1 MSSVQTP
8 IKVDIWSDVACPWC
22 YIGKR
27 RFEAGTT
34 AFLTE
39 HPEASVEV
47 EFHSFELSPDTP
59 TDFDGTEI
67 EFLAHH
73 KGMDPAQVTQMLA
86 QVTEIAAGEGL
97 TYDFDALQHTNTL
110 KAHQVLHLAKDRGVQ
125 AEAVERLLSAYFVE
139 GRHLGRDA
147 ELADLGL
154 DVGLDHEEVLAT
166 LAADTYAEAVQ
177 HDIAQA
183 RAYGITGVPFFVI
196 QDKYGVS
203 GAQEATTFS
212 AALTQVHDETAAVA
226 E

>member
-1 MSSVQTP
+1 MSPLQTP

-27 RFEAGTT
+27 RFEAGTA

-59 TDFDGTEI
+59 SDFDGTEI

-73 KGMDPAQVTQMLA
+73 KGMDPLQVEQMLS

-97 TYDFDALQHTNTL
+97 TYDFEALQHTNTL
-110 KAHQVLHLAKDRGVQ
+110 KAHQVLHLAKERGVQ

-139 GRHLGRDA
+139 GRHLGRD
-147 ELADLGL
+147 EDLADLGL
-154 DVGLDHEEVLAT
+154 DVGLDHEEVLAA
-166 LAADTYAEAVQ
+166 LAGDTYADAVQ

-183 RAYGITGVPFFVI
+183 RAYGITGVPFSVI
-196 QDKYGVS
+196 QDTYGVS
-203 GAQEATTFS
+203 GAQEATTFA
-212 AALTQVHDETAAVA
+212 AALTQVHEEARTAQ